1 MIDFGPDLSFHGLP
15 LSPKQEMEIQHYI
28 HHRQRQGLP
37 PNVQELRRML
47 HETLDPP
54 VIDDSAKQGEALGP
68 QADAEHAAGLVD
80 SSGDQD
86 VAAEERTTAR
96 EAAAMKHPTH

>member
-1 MIDFGPDLSFHGLP
+1 MIDFGPEFAFHGLP
-15 LSPKQEMEIQHYI
+15 LSPEQESEIQHYLR
-28 HHRQRQGLP
+28 HRQRQGLP
-37 PNVQELRRML
+37 PDIQELRRML
-47 HETLDPP
+47 HDMLDPP
-54 VIDDSAKQGEALGP
+54 IIDDSAKQGEALGP

-86 VAAEERTTAR
+86 AAAEERTAAR